1 MSEYA
6 SFAKATIERAVKTF
20 AQTLAALLV
29 ADGTD
34 LLGTAWS
41 DRLSVAGMAA
51 VVSVLTSVGSGFV
64 GGTGPSIANEVI
76 SPPAVD
82 PAGDAGTSATEL
94 ALFICA
100 ACLVVL
106 VVIALPL

>member
-6 SFAKATIERAVKTF
+6 SFAKATLERAIKTF

-41 DRLSVAGMAA
+41 DRLSIAGMAA

-64 GGTGPSIANEVI
+64 GGTGPSVANEVI

-82 PAGDAGTSATEL
+82 PADRGSIGLGE
-94 ALFICA
+94 ALVVCVVLVL
-100 ACLVVL
+100 LVVL
-106 VVIALPL
+106 LTRI